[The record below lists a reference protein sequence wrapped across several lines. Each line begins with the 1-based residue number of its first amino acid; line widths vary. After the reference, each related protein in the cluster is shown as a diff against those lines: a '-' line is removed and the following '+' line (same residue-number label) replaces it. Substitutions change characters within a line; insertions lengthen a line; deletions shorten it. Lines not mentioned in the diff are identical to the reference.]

1 MATTIKEMILKF
13 THNEDDNAYNKIVT
27 DLHGNILI
35 EELHQVYPDTEE
47 EYEEFF
53 DAWEVMLKQIPVLN
67 ITKVERFI

>member
-13 THNEDDNAYNKIVT
+13 THNEDDNTYNKIVT

-35 EELHQVYPDTEE
+35 EELHQIYPDLEE
-47 EYEEFF
+47 EYETFF

-67 ITKVERFI
+67 ITRVERFI